1 MRRRARVVVAAMVAT
16 GAVLLSACSGSTD
29 QSAVTVTSNVTAG
42 PNGSSA
48 PGSAGPG
55 RSATPGS
62 SVAGST
68 SSPARPGS
76 STAPAGSSTAPAGAS
91 TAAGSS
97 ANPSTPLKPGAQPD
111 GFVPTK
117 LAPGQKAPQF
127 VIISFDG
134 AGWHDKWTYWRGIQA
149 KVPLHFTA
157 FLSGTYML
165 SSATK
170 LKYTGPGH
178 SAGKSS
184 IGWNDPAELPVQI
197 ADLNE
202 AISRGDEIGTHA
214 NGHFCAGAGSSGNDW
229 DQSDWNNE
237 LDQFFSLVKNVDAN
251 NGITQK
257 LNLPASEVKGI
268 RTPCLEGKK
277 EALFPALKAHGLTYD
292 SSFTRRGI
300 SWPTQSSDNK
310 IWQFGMAE
318 FPINGRLPDGSP
330 VDPSKRDQHYQITMD
345 YNFYF
350 SQRGASSKGVSPE
363 QSKADSLQVLNT
375 YRDMYRAT
383 STGNRAPLILGNHFN
398 EWNNNAYSDA
408 IANFAL
414 ETCGKPDTLCLPFRD
429 VIAWMNV
436 QDPARLAQLQAQAPA
451 LTPGT

>member
-1 MRRRARVVVAAMVAT
+1 MRRRARAVAAAMVAT
-16 GAVLLSACSGSTD
+16 GAVLLSACSGGSD

-42 PNGSSA
+42 PDGSTTPSRPGPGSSTRPGSSA
-48 PGSAGPG
+48 
-55 RSATPGS
+55 
-62 SVAGST
+62 AGST
-68 SSPARPGS
+68 SASAGPA
-76 STAPAGSSTAPAGAS
+76 STAPAGSSSATGS
-91 TAAGSS
+91 AGSASSS
-97 ANPSTPLKPGAQPD
+97 APRKPGEQAD

-134 AGWHDKWTYWRGIQA
+134 AGWHDKWTYWKGISE

-184 IGWNDPAELPVQI
+184 IGWNDPADLPIQI
-197 ADLNE
+197 ADLND
-202 AISRGDEIGTHA
+202 AIARGDEIGTHA
-214 NGHFCAGAGSSGNDW
+214 NGHFCEGADPSGNVW
-229 DQSDWNNE
+229 DEGNWNDE
-237 LDQFFSLVKNVDAN
+237 LGQFFSLVANVDAN
-251 NGITQK
+251 NGISEK
-257 LNLPASEVKGI
+257 LNLPASQIKGI

-277 EALFPALKAHGLTYD
+277 EALFPAMKAHGLTYD

-300 SWPTQSSDNK
+300 SWPTQSTDNK

-318 FPINGRLPDGSP
+318 FPIHGRLPDGSP
-330 VDPSKRDQHYQITMD
+330 VDSAKRDNHYQITMD
-345 YNFYF
+345 YNFYY
-350 SQRGASSKGVSPE
+350 SQRGASSKGVSAA
-363 QSKADSLQVLNT
+363 QSKADSQQVLDT
-375 YRDMYRAT
+375 YRDMYKAT
-383 STGNRAPLILGNHFN
+383 LNGNRAPLVLGNHFN

-436 QDPARLAQLQAQAPA
+436 QDPARLAQLQAQGPE
-451 LTPGT
+451 LKPG